1 MWQTLSELGQINWGA
16 LSDPVMIVRLL
27 LQVLLFVGSA
37 TFSMSETAL
46 FSLRETDLQRLEKTQ
61 PPKASQLRALL
72 DEPRQLI
79 ISILCGNELI
89 NIAATV
95 NLAGIFLALYP
106 NPATAAVANTLVMLP
121 LLLLF
126 GEVTPKT
133 AAVQQPVLL
142 CTKVVGPVIGYW
154 VKIVAPL
161 RAIIHFIA
169 DYVTTKVVGEAVDN
183 NHLLGVD
190 EFETFLSDVEESG
203 TVNPAERQLIV
214 NLIEAGSKD
223 VKQIMVPRPLVCF
236 IDGDLPVPEIIDTFR
251 TMRHRRVPVY
261 RGQRDNI
268 VGMLKDS
275 HLIHIL
281 AEKSKDELTVEDL
294 LQPIQLI
301 PDVTPISHVAE
312 LFKDQNQR
320 AAIVINEFGGI
331 EGLVAADDV
340 FGYLV
345 HGHSTY
351 LRWQSDVHEIS
362 EDEFECHGLTSIEA
376 LHHATNI
383 PIDDLPV
390 ATVGGFLMYLS
401 NRQPKKGDVFETDNW
416 DFTVERMDGLLI
428 ERVRITARQ
437 RDGHKEMAKDTKDT
451 N

>member
-1 MWQTLSELGQINWGA
+1 MWQTIAELGQINWA
-16 LSDPVMIVRLL
+16 VLNDPVMMARLL
-27 LQVLLFVGSA
+27 LQIVLFIGSA
-37 TFSMSETAL
+37 MFSMSETAL

-61 PPKASQLRALL
+61 PPKARQLRNLL

-95 NLAGIFLALYP
+95 NLAGIFLALYD

-142 CTKVVGPVIGYW
+142 CTQLIGPVISYW
-154 VKIVAPL
+154 VKLVAPL
-161 RAIIHFIA
+161 RAVIHFIA
-169 DYVTTKVVGEAVDN
+169 DYVTTKVVGEANDN
-183 NHLLGVD
+183 NHILGVD

-223 VKQIMVPRPLVCF
+223 VKQIMIPRPLVCF
-236 IDGDLPVPEIIDTFR
+236 IDADLPVPDMIGEFR
-251 TMRHRRVPVY
+251 TMRHRRIPVY

-268 VGMLKDS
+268 VGILQDT
-275 HLIHIL
+275 HIIQLL
-281 AEKSKDELTVEDL
+281 AEKSMEELTVDDL
-294 LQPIQLI
+294 LQPVHLV
-301 PDVTPISHVAE
+301 PETVSISHVAE
-312 LFKDQNQR
+312 LFKDHQHH
-320 AAIVINEFGGI
+320 AVVVINEFGGI
-331 EGLVAADDV
+331 EGLVSADDV

-383 PIDDLPV
+383 SIDDLPV
-390 ATVGGFLMYLS
+390 STVGGFLMYVGK
-401 NRQPKKGDVFETDNW
+401 RQPQIEDVLTTDNW
-416 DFTVERMDGLLI
+416 VFTIERMDGLLI
-428 ERVRITARQ
+428 ECVRITAKQ
-437 RDGHKEMAKDTKDT
+437 KALGGAA
-451 N
+451 

>member
-1 MWQTLSELGQINWGA
+1 MWQTISSLGEINWAA
-16 LSDPVMIVRLL
+16 LNDPVMIARLI
-27 LQVLLFVGSA
+27 LQVFLFLGSA
-37 TFSMSETAL
+37 LFSMSETAL
-46 FSLRETDLQRLEKTQ
+46 FSLRESDLQRLEKTTSS
-61 PPKASQLRALL
+61 KAQQLRNLL

-95 NLAGIFLALYP
+95 NLAGIFLALYAD
-106 NPATAAVANTLVMLP
+106 PATVVVANTLVMLP

-142 CTKVVGPVIGYW
+142 CTKLIGPVITYW
-154 VKIVAPL
+154 IKIVAPL
-161 RAIIHFIA
+161 RAVIHFIA
-169 DYVTTKVVGEAVDN
+169 DYVTTKVVGEATDN
-183 NHLLGVD
+183 NHILGVD

-223 VKQIMVPRPLVCF
+223 VKQIMVPHPLVCF
-236 IDGDLPVPEIIDTFR
+236 IDADLPVQEIIDEFS

-268 VGMLKDS
+268 IGILYDTQVIKMLD
-275 HLIHIL
+275 
-281 AEKSKDELTVEDL
+281 EKSMDELNIEAL
-294 LQPIQLI
+294 LQPVKFI
-301 PDVTPISHVAE
+301 PDTMTISHVAE
-312 LFKDQNQR
+312 LFNDKHHH
-320 AAIVINEFGGI
+320 AVMVINEFGGI

-340 FGYLV
+340 FGYFV

-351 LRWQSDVHEIS
+351 LRWQSDVQEVS

-383 PIDDLPV
+383 AIDDLPV
-390 ATVGGFLMYLS
+390 STVGGFLMYIGR
-401 NRQPKKGDVFETDNW
+401 RQPTVGDVIETDNW
-416 DFTVERMDGLLI
+416 IFTVERMDGLLI

-437 RDGHKEMAKDTKDT
+437 KVTEVLL
-451 N
+451 

>member
-1 MWQTLSELGQINWGA
+1 MWQTFSA
-16 LSDPVMIVRLL
+16 LNDIRWVALNDPMMIFR
-27 LQVLLFVGSA
+27 LFVQVVLFIGSA

-46 FSLRETDLQRLEKTQ
+46 FSLRETDLQRLEKTD
-61 PPKASQLRALL
+61 PPKAKQLRDLL

-121 LLLLF
+121 LLLLL

-142 CTKVVGPVIGYW
+142 CTRLIGPVITYW
-154 VKIVAPL
+154 VKFVAPL

-169 DYVTTKVVGEAVDN
+169 DYVTTKVVGEASDN
-183 NHLLGVD
+183 NHILGVD

-223 VKQIMVPRPLVCF
+223 VKQIMVPHPLVCF
-236 IDGDLPVPEIIDTFR
+236 IDADQPVADIIDAFR

-268 VGMLKDS
+268 IGILQDKHIIKMLG
-275 HLIHIL
+275 
-281 AEKSKDELTVEDL
+281 EKPIDALTVEEL
-294 LQPIQLI
+294 LQPIELI
-301 PDVTPISHVAE
+301 PDTTTISHVAE
-312 LFKDQNQR
+312 HFKDHR
-320 AAIVINEFGGI
+320 HHAVIVINEFGGI
-331 EGLVAADDV
+331 EGLIAADDV

-351 LRWQSDVHEIS
+351 LRWQSDVQEIS

-390 ATVGGFLMYLS
+390 ATVGGYLMYLGK
-401 NRQPKKGDVFETDNW
+401 RQPAVGDTFETDNW
-416 DFTVERMDGLLI
+416 NFSVERLDGLLI

-437 RDGHKEMAKDTKDT
+437 KEEVTA
-451 N
+451 

>member
-1 MWQTLSELGQINWGA
+1 MWQTITNLGDINWA
-16 LSDPVMIVRLL
+16 VLNDPTMIIRLL
-27 LQVLLFVGSA
+27 LQVFLFICSA
-37 TFSMSETAL
+37 LFSMSETAL
-46 FSLRETDLQRLEKTQ
+46 FSLRETDLQRLEKTNL
-61 PPKASQLRALL
+61 PKAQQLRDLL

-95 NLAGIFLALYP
+95 NLAVIFLALYAD
-106 NPATAAVANTLVMLP
+106 PATAVLANTLVMLP

-142 CTKVVGPVIGYW
+142 CTKMIGPMMAYW

-161 RAIIHFIA
+161 RATIHFIA
-169 DYVTTKVVGEAVDN
+169 DYVTTKVVGEASDN
-183 NHLLGVD
+183 NHILGVD
-190 EFETFLSDVEESG
+190 EFETFLSDVEENG

-223 VKQIMVPRPLVCF
+223 VKQIMVPHPLVCF
-236 IDGDLPVPEIIDTFR
+236 IDADLPVPEIINEFR
-251 TMRHRRVPVY
+251 MMRHRRIPVY

-268 VGMLKDS
+268 IGVLQDTHIMQMLSENDIDK
-275 HLIHIL
+275 
-281 AEKSKDELTVEDL
+281 LTVEDL
-294 LQPIQLI
+294 LQPVNLI
-301 PDVTPISHVAE
+301 PDTVTISHVAE
-312 LFKDQNQR
+312 LFKDQNHQ
-320 AAIVINEFGGI
+320 AVIVINEFGGI

-351 LRWQSDVHEIS
+351 LQWQSDVQEIS

-383 PIDDLPV
+383 AIDDLSV
-390 ATVGGFLMYLS
+390 ATVGGFLMDLGKC
-401 NRQPKKGDVFETDNW
+401 QPSVGDVLETDNW
-416 DFTVERMDGLLI
+416 VFTVERMDGLLI

-437 RDGHKEMAKDTKDT
+437 KTPEVVAL
-451 N
+451 

>member
-1 MWQTLSELGQINWGA
+1 MWQTISELGQINWAA

-27 LQVLLFVGSA
+27 LQVLLFAGSA
-37 TFSMSETAL
+37 LFSMSETAL

-61 PPKASQLRALL
+61 LPKARQLRDLL

-95 NLAGIFLALYP
+95 NLAGIFLVLYS
-106 NPATAAVANTLVMLP
+106 NPATAAVANTLIMLP

-142 CTKVVGPVIGYW
+142 CTRLIGPVIAYW

-161 RAIIHFIA
+161 RAVIHFIA
-169 DYVTTKVVGEAVDN
+169 DYVTSKVVGEASDN

-190 EFETFLSDVEESG
+190 EFETFLSDIEENG

-223 VKQIMVPRPLVCF
+223 VKQIMVPYPLVCF
-236 IDGDLPVPEIIDTFR
+236 IDADLPVPDVIREFR
-251 TMRHRRVPVY
+251 TMRHRRIPVY

-268 VGMLKDS
+268 VGILQDEHVVK
-275 HLIHIL
+275 IL
-281 AEKSKDELTVEDL
+281 AEKSMDELVIDEL
-294 LQPIQLI
+294 LQPIQLV
-301 PDVTPISHVAE
+301 PDTTTISHVAE
-312 LFKDQNQR
+312 LFKGHLHY
-320 AAIVINEFGGI
+320 AVIVINEFGGI
-331 EGLVAADDV
+331 EGLVTADDV

-351 LRWQSDVHEIS
+351 LRWQSDVSEIS

-376 LHHATNI
+376 LHHATNM

-390 ATVGGFLMYLS
+390 ATVGGFLMYLGK
-401 NRQPKKGDVFETDNW
+401 RQLKVGDTCETDNW
-416 DFTVERMDGLLI
+416 VFAVERMDGLLI

-437 RDGHKEMAKDTKDT
+437 AKETEESL
-451 N
+451 